1 MTAYRSDE
9 LVSSSDFAK
18 KFGSYLSQIREHTV
32 DKLAILKNNKVEAV
46 LVSHSEYELMQ
57 DALKQVE
64 ASKFLDSVKN
74 GLEDIEKGRTH
85 SIEKLWDEL
94 DD

>member
-57 DALKQVE
+57 EALKQVE
-64 ASKFLDSVKN
+64 TSKFLDSVKN

>member
-46 LVSHSEYELMQ
+46 LVSHADYEQMQ
-57 DALKQVE
+57 AALKE
-64 ASKFLDSVKN
+64 LESKEFISTVSN
-74 GLEDIEKGRTH
+74 GLEDIKEGKTH
-85 SIEKLWDEL
+85 HIDTLWDAL